1 MPRQTIKAKSLTW
14 IDIKNPK
21 DEDIQWLQDHFDLHP
36 LVLKELLPPLDYPKI
51 ENFGEYLFIV
61 LFYPFFD
68 RKTSRTIPFE
78 LDIIVSKN
86 YIITNHYKGI
96 VPLKAIFDKCN
107 LYEDI
112 RREYTDEGPAEL
124 LHRIINGIFL
134 ACFPKLSHTKRNI
147 DEIEQQIFQKEYKK
161 TVHQISLVKR
171 DIIGFQ
177 RIIEPQKL
185 VLIKLA
191 KEAQSLFN
199 KKFLPYFHNL
209 ISLYNQVQSILNTRH
224 RTLNALEST
233 NQLLLTTKTNEII
246 KLLTIFSVIV
256 FPLTLL
262 AAVFGMNTT
271 YLPFV
276 GSSTDFWIIFGIM
289 MGGVIAMLILFKIKK
304 WI

>member
-1 MPRQTIKAKSLTW
+1 MQIIKAEKLTW
-14 IDIKNPK
+14 IDIKDPK
-21 DEDIQWLQDHFDLHP
+21 DEDIQWLKNRFDLHP
-36 LVLKELLPPLDYPKI
+36 LVLKELLPHLDYPKI
-51 ENFGEYLFIV
+51 ENFGDYLFIV

-86 YIITNHYKGI
+86 YIITNHYKDI
-96 VPLKAIFDKCN
+96 VPLKAIFNKCN
-107 LYEDI
+107 LYEDV
-112 RREYTDEGPAEL
+112 RKEYTDEGPAEL
-124 LHRIINGIFL
+124 LYRIINEIFL

-161 TVHQISLVKR
+161 TVTQISLVKR

-185 VLIKLA
+185 VLINLA
-191 KEAQSLFN
+191 EETKILFN
-199 KKFLPYFHNL
+199 KKFLPYFNNL
-209 ISLYNQVQSILNTRH
+209 ISLYNQVQNILNTRQ

-256 FPLTLL
+256 FPLTLI
-262 AAVFGMNTT
+262 AAIFGMNTE

-276 GSSTDFWIIFGIM
+276 GRSIDFWIISGIM
-289 MGGVIAMLILFKIKK
+289 MGGVIVMLVFFKIKK

>member
-1 MPRQTIKAKSLTW
+1 MQIIKAEKLTW

-21 DEDIQWLQDHFDLHP
+21 DEDIQWLKNHFDLHP
-36 LVLKELLPPLDYPKI
+36 LVLKELLPHLDYPKI
-51 ENFGEYLFIV
+51 ENFGNYLFVV

-78 LDIIVSKN
+78 LDIIISKN
-86 YIITNHYKGI
+86 YIITNHYKDI
-96 VPLKAIFDKCN
+96 VPLKAIFNKCN

-124 LHRIINGIFL
+124 LYRIINQIFL

-161 TVHQISLVKR
+161 TVTQLSMVKR

-185 VLIKLA
+185 VLVNLA
-191 KEAQSLFN
+191 KEAQALFD

-209 ISLYNQVQSILNTRH
+209 ISLFNQVQNILNTRH

-256 FPLTLL
+256 FPLSLL
-262 AAVFGMNTT
+262 AAVFGMNTA

-276 GSSTDFWIIFGIM
+276 GGPQDFWIIFGIM
-289 MGGVIAMLILFKIKK
+289 MGGAIAMLVLFKIKK

>member
-1 MPRQTIKAKSLTW
+1 MPRQIIKAKNLTW
-14 IDIKNPK
+14 IDVKKPK
-21 DEDIQWLQDHFDLHP
+21 RSDIQWLKEHFRLHP

-51 ENFGEYLFIV
+51 ENFGNYLFIV

-68 RKTSRTIPFE
+68 RKSFRTIPFE

-86 YIITNHYKGI
+86 YIITNHYKDI

-112 RREYTDEGPAEL
+112 REEYTDEGPAEL
-124 LHRIINGIFL
+124 LYRIINEIFL
-134 ACFPKLSHTKRNI
+134 ACFPKLSHIKQNI
-147 DEIEQQIFQKEYKK
+147 DRIERQIFQKKYKE
-161 TVHQISLVKR
+161 TVAQISLVKR

-185 VLIKLA
+185 VLTNLA
-191 KEAQSLFN
+191 EEASNLFN

-209 ISLYNQVQSILNTRH
+209 ISLYDQIHSILNTRH
-224 RTLNALEST
+224 KTLDALDST
-233 NQLLLTTKTNEII
+233 NQSLLTTKTNEII

-262 AAVFGMNTT
+262 AAIFGMNTT

-276 GSSTDFWIIFGIM
+276 GRPSDFWIICSIM
-289 MGGVIAMLILFKIKK
+289 MAGVVVMLVFFKVKK

>member
-1 MPRQTIKAKSLTW
+1 MQIIKTEKLTW

-21 DEDIQWLQDHFDLHP
+21 DKDIQWLKNHFDLHP
-36 LVLKELLPPLDYPKI
+36 LVLKELLPHLDYPKI
-51 ENFGEYLFIV
+51 ENFGDYLFIV

-78 LDIIVSKN
+78 LDIIISKN
-86 YIITNHYKGI
+86 YIITNHYKDI
-96 VPLKAIFDKCN
+96 VPLKAIFNKCN

-112 RREYTDEGPAEL
+112 RKEYTDEGPAEL
-124 LHRIINGIFL
+124 LYRIINQIFL

-147 DEIEQQIFQKEYKK
+147 DKIEQQIFQKEYKK
-161 TVHQISLVKR
+161 TVTQLSMVKR

-185 VLIKLA
+185 VLINLA
-191 KEAQSLFN
+191 KEAQTLFD

-209 ISLYNQVQSILNTRH
+209 ISLFNQVQNILNTRH

-276 GSSTDFWIIFGIM
+276 GGSADFWIISGIM
-289 MGGVIAMLILFKIKK
+289 MGGVIAMLVLFKIKK

>member
-1 MPRQTIKAKSLTW
+1 MQIIKAKNLTW

-21 DEDIQWLQDHFDLHP
+21 DEDLQWLKKNFKLHP
-36 LVLKELLPPLDYPKI
+36 LVLKELLPHLDYPKI
-51 ENFGEYLFIV
+51 ENFGNYLFIV

-86 YIITNHYKGI
+86 YIITNHYKDI

-112 RREYTDEGPAEL
+112 REEYTDEGPAEL
-124 LHRIINGIFL
+124 LYRIINGIFL
-134 ACFPKLSHTKRNI
+134 ACFPKLSHIKQNI
-147 DEIEQQIFQKEYKK
+147 DGIENQIFQKEYKK
-161 TVHQISLVKR
+161 TVPQTSLIKR

-185 VLIKLA
+185 VLTNLA
-191 KEAQSLFN
+191 QEAQTLFN

-209 ISLYNQVQSILNTRH
+209 ISLHNQIQGILNTRH
-224 RTLNALEST
+224 KTLSALEST

-246 KLLTIFSVIV
+246 KVLTIFSVIV

-262 AAVFGMNTT
+262 AGIFGMNTS

-276 GSSTDFWIIFGIM
+276 GTPRDFWIIFGTMI
-289 MGGVIAMLILFKIKK
+289 GGAAAMLIFFKIKK